1 MTDSGKYM
9 ALLLEV
15 TYSCPR
21 WSLVWVLLYYSDF
34 HSDSSQIGSSG
45 AGVGK
50 FGPRVAVLQSLAP
63 TLIKHTWTS

>member
-34 HSDSSQIGSSG
+34 TLIRQIGSSG